1 MIRYLLLIPVLTAIF
16 CILARTE
23 NQIKTLGLVGS
34 TATMIVGLTIVIDV
48 FRHGTITSWENM
60 LFADAFSAYL
70 ILIISL
76 VGFVISVYSMGY
88 MDHEIKH
95 DVIDLKR
102 LKIYYVFY
110 HLGMFS
116 MLLVGVANDLG
127 LWIAI
132 EMTTLFSA
140 PLIVIYTKR
149 SSIEAA
155 WKYLIICSVGITL
168 ALFGTILT
176 YYAAVQVLGEGAD
189 ALSWTNLI
197 GVADQFDPTLMK
209 IAFVFIIV
217 GYGTKAGFT
226 PMHTWLPDA
235 YSEAPAPGT
244 ALLSGVL
251 INCAMYG
258 IIRFHTITAK
268 AVGPEFSSNLLIMFG
283 LLSLGIATPFI
294 IMQSDYKRLFA
305 YSSVEHMGIVA
316 LGFGFGGPLGTFGA
330 LLHMFNHAVTKSFMF
345 FVAGNIR
352 QKYGTK
358 KIDQVSGLVK
368 SMPYTGPML
377 VLGGLAI
384 TGSPPFSIFIS
395 EITILTAG
403 LMQAHIIPT
412 ALAIMF
418 MIMIFA
424 GFFNHINKMA
434 LSTPPEG
441 VTVGDASKWSL
452 GAMIILMVF
461 IVVLGVYIPSQL
473 YEMIMKAVDV
483 VNATGM

>member
-1 MIRYLLLIPVLTAIF
+1 MIKYLLLIPVLTALF
-16 CILARTE
+16 CIIARTE
-23 NQIKTLGLVGS
+23 KQIEAIGLIGS
-34 TATMIVGLTIVIDV
+34 TATLIVGLTLVIEV
-48 FRHGTITSWENM
+48 FRHGTLTSWENM

-88 MDHEIKH
+88 MNHEIKH

-102 LKIYYVFY
+102 LKIYYVFF
-110 HLGMFS
+110 HLCIFS
-116 MLLVGVANDLG
+116 MLLVGVVNNLG

-140 PLIVIYTKR
+140 PLIVVYTRK
-149 SSIEAA
+149 SSLEAV
-155 WKYLIICSVGITL
+155 WKYLVICSVGITL

-176 YYAAVQVLGEGAD
+176 YYAAVQVLGEDAGALNWVSLVS
-189 ALSWTNLI
+189 AAN
-197 GVADQFDPTLMK
+197 QFDPTLMK

-217 GYGTKAGFT
+217 GYGTKAGLA

-251 INCAMYG
+251 INCSMYS
-258 IIRFHTITAK
+258 IIRFHTITSAS
-268 AVGPEFSSNLLIMFG
+268 VGPGFSSDLLIMFG
-283 LLSLGIATPFI
+283 LLSLGIAAPFI

-316 LGFGFGGPLGTFGA
+316 LGFGFGGVLGTFGA

-395 EITILTAG
+395 EVTILTAG
-403 LMQAHIIPT
+403 LMQGQIIPT
-412 ALAIMF
+412 AFAIMF
-418 MIMIFA
+418 MIIIFA
-424 GFFNHINKMA
+424 GFFNHTNRMA

-441 VTVGDASKWSL
+441 ITVGDTSRWSL

-461 IVVLGVYIPSQL
+461 IVVLGVYIPPQL
-473 YEMIMKAVDV
+473 YEMIMKVVDV
-483 VNATGM
+483 VNAGM

>member
-1 MIRYLLLIPVLTAIF
+1 MIKYLLLIPVLTAIF
-16 CILARTE
+16 CTIARTE
-23 NQIKTLGLVGS
+23 KQIMSFGLVGS
-34 TATMIVGLTIVIDV
+34 SATLIVGLTLVIDV

-70 ILIISL
+70 ILITSLIGFAISMYL
-76 VGFVISVYSMGY
+76 IGYMGY
-88 MDHEIKH
+88 ELKDGATE
-95 DVIDLKR
+95 LKR
-102 LKIYYVFY
+102 LRIYYVFF
-110 HLGMFS
+110 HLCIFS
-116 MLLVGVANDLG
+116 TLLVGVANDLG

-140 PLIVIYTKR
+140 PLIAINIKKTA
-149 SSIEAA
+149 IEAT

-176 YYAAVQVLGEGAD
+176 YYAAVQVLGEGAG
-189 ALSWTNLI
+189 ALSWVSLI

-209 IAFVFIIV
+209 IAFVFILV
-217 GYGTKAGFT
+217 GYGTKAGFV

-235 YSEAPAPGT
+235 HSEAQSPGS
-244 ALLSGVL
+244 ALLSGVV
-251 INCAMYG
+251 INCAVYG
-258 IIRFHTITAK
+258 IIRFHTITSA
-268 AVGPEFSSNLLIMFG
+268 AVGKEFSSTLLIMFG
-283 LLSLGIATPFI
+283 LLSLGVATPFI
-294 IMQSDYKRLFA
+294 LMQSDHKRLLA

-316 LGFGFGGPLGTFGA
+316 LGFGFGGVLGTFGA